1 MFPRQLELKETTED
15 FIRMDC
21 TNINHMEIKKALKG
35 LIYCLS
41 ILYVQHPPRAHTHTR
56 FDVSTAIQ
64 KRNALRWWPTPAIAK
79 HHVFVIRLRV

>member
-1 MFPRQLELKETTED
+1 MFPGQLELKETTED

-41 ILYVQHPPRAHTHTR
+41 ILYVQHTPPPHTHIPDLMYLLLFKNEMLCDGGPR
-56 FDVSTAIQ
+56 Q
-64 KRNALRWWPTPAIAK
+64 LLRSIMC
-79 HHVFVIRLRV
+79 L

>member
-41 ILYVQHPPRAHTHTR
+41 ILYVQHFLHTYISNITPILTYHIL
-56 FDVSTAIQ
+56 ST
-64 KRNALRWWPTPAIAK
+64 KN
-79 HHVFVIRLRV
+79 

>member
-1 MFPRQLELKETTED
+1 VFPRQLELKETTED

-41 ILYVQHPPRAHTHTR
+41 ILYVRHPPPCTHTYP
-56 FDVSTAIQ
+56 I
-64 KRNALRWWPTPAIAK
+64 
-79 HHVFVIRLRV
+79 